1 MRGQL
6 ILDTPEQAMFLCS
19 LQCASGRTTSSM
31 SNAESTSTERAA
43 SADSAQTT
51 TATPFVR
58 FLKTLGPGLLFAS
71 TAIGVSHLVQSTRAG
86 ASYGYALLWAVVVAN
101 LLKYPAFE
109 SAPRYTNATG
119 ESLIDGYL
127 RLGNWMLYV
136 YLLIT
141 IAPMFIINAA
151 IGFTTAGLLNNLF
164 GLDISVATTAL
175 FLLAFCVGVL
185 LVGEYSLLDNL
196 IKIICGVLF
205 VSTVVAFIL
214 TLARGPVAEVSFYS
228 SEIWT
233 VSGFAFLIALM
244 GWMPAPVD
252 LAAWNSL
259 WTLERIKQT
268 NYKPVMKETL
278 LDFNIGYMMTAFL
291 AVCFM
296 TLGAFIMYG
305 SGESFSNQSGTQ
317 FTNQVVQ
324 LYTATLGDWSYI
336 IIAASAFSVMFST
349 TLVVL
354 DGYARA
360 MERTCALLF
369 FNGENSRRMY
379 NLWVIISA
387 IGAYFIIAQ
396 FLTSFTT
403 LVDLATVISFLV
415 APILAAANYRLVFG
429 GYMPEAAQPPEWLR
443 ILGIIGIIFLSVFT
457 LIYVGMRLLS

>member
-1 MRGQL
+1 MSTPQSPPAQA
-6 ILDTPEQAMFLCS
+6 DTS
-19 LQCASGRTTSSM
+19 L
-31 SNAESTSTERAA
+31 
-43 SADSAQTT
+43 
-51 TATPFVR
+51 VR

-86 ASYGYALLWAVVVAN
+86 ASYGYALLWAIVAAN
-101 LLKYPAFE
+101 LLKYSAFE

-127 RLGNWMLYV
+127 RLGKWMLYV

-141 IAPMFIINAA
+141 IAPLFIINAA
-151 IGFTTAGLLNNLF
+151 IGFTTAGLLNNLL
-164 GLDISVATTAL
+164 GLDISAATTAL
-175 FLLAFCVGVL
+175 FLLAVCVGVL
-185 LVGEYSLLDNL
+185 SVGDYCLLDNL
-196 IKIICGVLF
+196 IKMVCVVLF
-205 VSTVVAFIL
+205 VSTLVAFIL
-214 TLARGPVAEVSFYS
+214 TVTRGPVTSVPFYS

-233 VSGFAFLIALM
+233 ASGFAFLIALM

-252 LAAWNSL
+252 LSAWNSL

-268 NYKPVMKETL
+268 GYRPVMRETL
-278 LDFNIGYMMTAFL
+278 LDFKIGYVMTAFL

-305 SGESFSNQSGTQ
+305 SGQSFSHQSGVQ
-317 FTNQVVQ
+317 FTNQVVR
-324 LYTATLGDWSYI
+324 LYTATLGDWSYV

-369 FNGENSRRMY
+369 LSGHRSRRMY
-379 NLWVIISA
+379 TLWVVVSA
-387 IGAYFIIAQ
+387 LGAYWMIAQ
-396 FLTSFTT
+396 FVTSFTT

-415 APILAAANYRLVFG
+415 APILAAANYKLVVG
-429 GYMPEAAQPPEWLR
+429 PYMPPDARPPDWLR
-443 ILGIIGIIFLSVFT
+443 RLGVLGIVFLSVFS
-457 LIYVGMRLLS
+457 LLYAAMRLLT

>member
-1 MRGQL
+1 MS
-6 ILDTPEQAMFLCS
+6 TTESPS
-19 LQCASGRTTSSM
+19 ASWT
-31 SNAESTSTERAA
+31 AP
-43 SADSAQTT
+43 ADSTPAQADTS
-51 TATPFVR
+51 FVR

-86 ASYGYALLWAVVVAN
+86 AGYGYALLWAIVIAN

-127 RLGNWMLYV
+127 RLGKWMLYV

-141 IAPMFIINAA
+141 IAPLFIINAA
-151 IGFTTAGLLNNLF
+151 IGFTTAGLLNNLL
-164 GLDISVATTAL
+164 GLDLSAATTAL
-175 FLLAFCVGVL
+175 FLLAVCVGVL
-185 LVGEYSLLDNL
+185 LVGEYSLLDKL
-196 IKIICGVLF
+196 IKIICVVLF
-205 VSTVVAFIL
+205 VSTIVAFSL
-214 TLARGPVAEVSFYS
+214 TLARGPVATVPFYAS
-228 SEIWT
+228 DIWT
-233 VSGFAFLIALM
+233 ASGFAFLIALM

-252 LAAWNSL
+252 LSAWNSL

-268 NYKPVMKETL
+268 AYRPRMKETL
-278 LDFNIGYMMTAFL
+278 LDFKLGYIMTAFL

-305 SGESFSNQSGTQ
+305 SGQSFSNQSGTQ
-317 FTNQVVQ
+317 FTNQVVH

-369 FNGENSRRMY
+369 SSGQHSRRMY
-379 NLWVIISA
+379 NLWVIVSA
-387 IGAYFIIAQ
+387 VGAYWMIAQ

-403 LVDLATVISFLV
+403 LVDLATIISFLV
-415 APILAAANYRLVFG
+415 APILAAANYKLVCG
-429 GYMPEAAQPPEWLR
+429 AYMPQDARPPDWLR
-443 ILGIIGIIFLSVFT
+443 LLGIIGIIFLSVFS
-457 LIYVGMRLLS
+457 LIYAGLRLLG

>member
-1 MRGQL
+1 MSTTDSSTADWTVPADRTPA
-6 ILDTPEQAMFLCS
+6 DTS
-19 LQCASGRTTSSM
+19 
-31 SNAESTSTERAA
+31 
-43 SADSAQTT
+43 
-51 TATPFVR
+51 FVR

-86 ASYGYALLWAVVVAN
+86 ASYGYALLWAIVIAN

-127 RLGNWMLYV
+127 RLGKWMLYV
-136 YLLIT
+136 YLLLT
-141 IAPMFIINAA
+141 IAPLFVINAA
-151 IGFTTAGLLNNLF
+151 IGFTTAGLLNNLL
-164 GLDISVATTAL
+164 GLDLSAATTAL
-175 FLLAFCVGVL
+175 LLLAVCVGVL

-196 IKIICGVLF
+196 IKIICVVLF
-205 VSTVVAFIL
+205 VSTIVAFVL
-214 TLARGPVAEVSFYS
+214 TLARGPVATVPFYAAD
-228 SEIWT
+228 IWT
-233 VSGFAFLIALM
+233 ASGFAFLIALM

-252 LAAWNSL
+252 LSAWNSL

-268 NYKPVMKETL
+268 AYRPRMSETL
-278 LDFNIGYMMTAFL
+278 LDFKLGYLMTAFL

-305 SGESFSNQSGTQ
+305 SGQSFSDQSGTQ
-317 FTNQVVQ
+317 FTHQVVQ

-369 FNGENSRRMY
+369 LGGQHSRRMY

-387 IGAYFIIAQ
+387 VGAYWMIAQ

-403 LVDLATVISFLV
+403 LVDLATIISFLV
-415 APILAAANYRLVFG
+415 APILAAANYKLVCG
-429 GYMPEAAQPPEWLR
+429 ASMPQDARPPDWLR
-443 ILGIIGIIFLSVFT
+443 VLGIIGIVFLSVFS
-457 LIYVGMRLLS
+457 LLYAAMRLLT